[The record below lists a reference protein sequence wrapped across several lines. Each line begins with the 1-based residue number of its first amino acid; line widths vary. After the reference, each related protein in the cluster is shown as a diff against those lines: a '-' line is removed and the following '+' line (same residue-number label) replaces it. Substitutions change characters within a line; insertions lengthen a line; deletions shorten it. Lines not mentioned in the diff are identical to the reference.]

1 MQTNSSPAYKGA
13 RFNSRGFCTSHSD
26 VRLCRIASDG
36 SFHIIRKTCFKCG
49 SAGLAGHAKK
59 TKLHGC
65 KKKPLPHRQV
75 QSKLL
80 SADSSTRSRRSSSPI
95 HKDGSRRRRRTLS
108 PPVHKIYT
116 QTIPGRPVSSSE
128 VMKPKVTAE
137 KISQLMKLMP
147 PMYQSQASQ
156 SISTTKEKSQQQQN
170 TLPRQ
175 SFTTTTKQELPF
187 DKNGCCKA
195 HPNVQLAKK
204 NPDGGW
210 TSVSG
215 VCPQCCVSAVLD
227 LANNQEQ
234 DSSKNEDLIGKVFT
248 MSISEND
255 SHQDT
260 QPTSSTSNSGSYL
273 STPDS
278 VPKPAFSTSYFTS
291 TNSNILGLAL
301 DIQRGEN
308 MVKELNKSYLSERGH
323 ESETTLRHMNR
334 APDPPGCVK

>member
-1 MQTNSSPAYKGA
+1 MQANSAPAYKGA

-26 VRLCRIASDG
+26 VRLCRIAADG

-65 KKKPLPHRQV
+65 RKKPLPHRQV

-80 SADSSTRSRRSSSPI
+80 SADSSTRSRRSSSPT
-95 HKDGSRRRRRTLS
+95 HKDGSRRRRTLS

-116 QTIPGRPVSSSE
+116 QTIPSRPVSSSE
-128 VMKPKVTAE
+128 IMKPKITAE

-147 PMYQSQASQ
+147 PLYQSQASRP
-156 SISTTKEKSQQQQN
+156 ISTTKEDSQQH

-175 SFTTTTKQELPF
+175 SSTTTTTQKLPF

-195 HPNVQLAKK
+195 HPNVQLTKK
-204 NPDGGW
+204 NPNGGW
-210 TSVSG
+210 TVVSG

-227 LANNQEQ
+227 LANNHEQ
-234 DSSKNEDLIGKVFT
+234 DSNKNEDLIGKVFT
-248 MSISEND
+248 MTILEND
-255 SHQDT
+255 SHQVT
-260 QPTSSTSNSGSYL
+260 QPTASSSNSGSYL

-308 MVKELNKSYLSERGH
+308 MVKQLNKSGLSEKGH
-323 ESETTLRHMNR
+323 ESETTLKHMNR
-334 APDPPGCVK
+334 APDPPGCVQ